1 MRLVNIS
8 KVDDAYLIKASV
20 PYKFLGIEFMASDRL
35 YKKKENEDDW
45 NEAETGKKVP
55 INRKL
60 KLNKWLK
67 DHQKFIEKI

>member
-8 KVDDAYLIKASV
+8 KVENAYLIKASV
-20 PYKFLGIEFMASDRL
+20 SYKFLGIEFMASDKF
-35 YKKKENEDDW
+35 YKKKENENDW
-45 NEAETGKKVP
+45 HEAKTGKKVP
-55 INRKL
+55 AKRKL